1 MCNLMKPMLDG
12 HELIFS
18 FLARSKGAAVFGDS
32 HIKETDGFCASLSLV
47 VKYAGQPDM
56 LDKVSQ

>member
-1 MCNLMKPMLDG
+1 MLDG
-12 HELIFS
+12 HEMIFS

-32 HIKETDGFCASLSLV
+32 HIKETDGFCASLPLV
-47 VKYAGQPDM
+47 VMYAGQPDM